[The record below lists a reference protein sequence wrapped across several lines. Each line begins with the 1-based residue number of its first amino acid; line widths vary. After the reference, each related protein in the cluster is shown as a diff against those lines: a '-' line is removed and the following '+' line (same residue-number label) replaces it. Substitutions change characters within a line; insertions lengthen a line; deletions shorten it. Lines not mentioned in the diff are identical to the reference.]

1 MRKIA
6 LVGNPNSGKSTV
18 FNQLTGLRQKVAN
31 FPGVTVERKVGIWT
45 LAEGERIGLVDL
57 PGAYSLYPNSMD
69 ERIVLNILTNPLDE
83 DHPDAVLY
91 IADIQYLD
99 KHFLLLTQLLDLGIP
114 CLLVLN
120 MADVAEKEGLTVDT
134 RLLSD
139 RLGIPVV
146 SLSARMGT
154 HLDILELATRKLLDS
169 PSAPLAPFYRL
180 SSAERQL
187 TEKIREATGESVPY
201 RALLK
206 AHHGK
211 LLNCWRSADEPE
223 QVQAI
228 REAEQFQSVRLQIE
242 ETMRRYEQFE
252 PLLRDAVRRKR
263 ETRSLTDRLDS
274 ILTHRVLAPVIFF
287 VTMFFVF
294 QAIYSWATVPM
305 DWIEAAIAS
314 LGNWLGSVLPA
325 GWFSSLLTDGILA
338 GLGGILVFIPQ
349 IAILFLLI
357 GLLEE
362 VGYMARAAFI
372 FDRLMQPFGLNGRS
386 VVALVSGGACA
397 IPAILSTRTIGNG
410 KERLITILVTPFISC
425 SARIPVYTV
434 LIGFVVPQT
443 SLGPFNLQ
451 GIAFMGLYLLGIVAA
466 LAAAWMLRWIL
477 RSEESSWLML
487 QLPPYRRPV
496 WRNVWLTI
504 YEKVSAFVLEAGKV
518 ILLISIV
525 LWGIA
530 SYGPPDAMEAAA
542 RSAQEAAR
550 DKGLDD
556 TATEDLVAAYRLEAS
571 FAGHAGKWMEPV
583 LKPIGLDWKIG
594 IALLTSFAARE
605 VFVGTMA
612 TIYSIGSRADE
623 ETVRQKLASA
633 RHPETGLPVYT
644 PAVAL
649 SLLLFY
655 VFALQCMST
664 MAVVR
669 RETGSWKWPLLQ
681 FGWMTA
687 TAYLASFLAFH
698 ALQNT

>member
-1 MRKIA
+1 MRKLA

-31 FPGVTVERKVGIWT
+31 FPGVTVERKTGTW
-45 LAEGERIGLVDL
+45 LFEDGEGVRLVDL

-69 ERIVLNILTNPLDE
+69 ERIVLQILTDPGDE
-83 DHPDAVLY
+83 DYPDAILY
-91 IADIQYLD
+91 IADINYLD
-99 KHFLLLTQLLDLGIP
+99 KHFLLLTQLRDLGFP

-120 MADVAEKEGLTVDT
+120 MADIAEKEGLAVDT
-134 RLLSD
+134 RMLSE
-139 RLGIPVV
+139 RLDIPVV
-146 SLSARMGT
+146 TLSARAGT
-154 HLDILELATRKLLDS
+154 NLAALETAARKLLE
-169 PSAPLAPFYRL
+169 APPPPAAPFYPL
-180 SSAERQL
+180 NAVERQL
-187 TEKIREATGESVPY
+187 TEKIREATGETLPY

-206 AHHGK
+206 AHHVN
-211 LLNCWRSADEPE
+211 LLENWRPPNERSA
-223 QVQAI
+223 VRSI
-228 REAEQFQSVRLQIE
+228 CEAEQFQSVRHQIA
-242 ETMRRYEQFE
+242 ETMHRYERFAPILQ
-252 PLLRDAVRRKR
+252 ACIRRNPA
-263 ETRSLTDRLDS
+263 ERSLTDRLDTV
-274 ILTHRVLAPVIFF
+274 LTHRIFAPVLFF
-287 VTMFFVF
+287 LTMFLVF

-305 DWIEAAIAS
+305 DWIEGGIAALS
-314 LGNWLGSVLPA
+314 GWLGTVLPE

-362 VGYMARAAFI
+362 VGYMARAVFI

-397 IPAILSTRTIGNG
+397 IPAILSTRTIGNW
-410 KERLITILVTPFISC
+410 KERLTTILVTPFISC

-434 LIGFVVPQT
+434 LIGFVVPPT
-443 SLGPFNLQ
+443 DFGIFNLQ
-451 GIAFMGLYLLGIVAA
+451 GMAFMGLYLLGIAAA
-466 LAAAWMLRWIL
+466 LSSAWLLRWIL

-518 ILLISIV
+518 ILLISII

-530 SYGPPDAMEAAA
+530 SYGPANAMDEAAQSA
-542 RSAQEAAR
+542 RTAAR
-550 DKGLDD
+550 EQGLDD

-571 FAGHAGKWMEPV
+571 FAGHIGKWMEPI
-583 LKPIGLDWKIG
+583 LHPIGLDWKIG

-623 ETVRQKLASA
+623 ETVRQKMTSA
-633 RHPETGLPVYT
+633 RHPETGRPVYT

-681 FGWMTA
+681 FGWMTGI
-687 TAYLASFLAFH
+687 AYLASFLAFQ
-698 ALQNT
+698 ALHIP